1 MCKSK
6 EKSNDQFEKRK
17 MSHYILQY
25 GQSIITGRYKNK
37 ESIIANS
44 RDILDYEILFMKSYS
59 S

>member
-1 MCKSK
+1 MMMYKSK

-37 ESIIANS
+37 ESIIQ
-44 RDILDYEILFMKSYS
+44 
-59 S
+59 